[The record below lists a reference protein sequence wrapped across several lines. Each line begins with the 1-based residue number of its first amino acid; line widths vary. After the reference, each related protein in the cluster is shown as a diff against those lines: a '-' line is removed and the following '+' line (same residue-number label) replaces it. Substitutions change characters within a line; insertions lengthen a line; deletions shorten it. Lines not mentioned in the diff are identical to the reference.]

1 MKNELNGYKNR
12 KDLFDEAIDSFFRP
26 TFFNLDG
33 GAMKTDIRED
43 KNGYVLEIEMPG
55 YKKEDI
61 SINLED
67 GYVTVSA
74 KKDDKDNDKD
84 GSVYLRRERSVSCSR
99 SYYVGDVE
107 VEDVDAKFEGGV
119 LYLTL
124 PKEKEKAATS
134 HNIQIK

>member
-1 MKNELNGYKNR
+1 MPSILGR
-12 KDLFDEAIDSFFRP
+12 DLFDDFFSFPFGNFRTSDMP
-26 TFFNLDG
+26 KTG
-33 GAMKTDIRED
+33 MMKTDIRED

-74 KKDDKDNDKD
+74 KKDDKDSDKD